1 MFEPKEN
8 PGYEKLS
15 NDAAELIAKWTNDW
29 SEDSTDTEGERE
41 AGEQALLEE

>member
-15 NDAAELIAKWTNDW
+15 NDTAELIASWTRNDW
-29 SEDSTDTEGERE
+29 YESSRDTQGEICE
-41 AGEQALLEE
+41 